1 MSISLGLSCLE
12 FSCLPGSVSLF
23 PSSFLGKF
31 SAIISSNM
39 ISASFLLSL
48 PPGSSLNW
56 ALVHLILSH
65 KTLKVSPIFF
75 FFIFLYLCLIWWV
88 PSTCLWVHGFVLFS
102 HPVWVNSGSWWW
114 TGRPGVLHLMGSQ
127 RVGHNCATELNW
139 TEGRIDQQIS
149 SPRKSYSFKTER
161 GDNFIYCGKTN
172 SENQEKWISKWLSSK
187 WKNKQKERCW
197 NQRAFWSRPKFY
209 KSHSTCK
216 ICSEQ
221 RKWAF

>member
-12 FSCLPGSVSLF
+12 FSCLPGSVSVF

-75 FFIFLYLCLIWWV
+75 FIFLYLCLIWWV

-102 HPVWVNSGSWWW
+102 HPVCCW
-114 TGRPGVLHLMGSQ
+114 TPLVYFSVQLIYSAALILHLVLSYIFHLFAEILSVFIFLLPSLISLFMTFTFDSLLGKLLICILLRFFSW
-127 RVGHNCATELNW
+127 GLILFFHLEESHLLIHFSWFSELVFP
-139 TEGRIDQQIS
+139 Q
-149 SPRKSYSFKTER
+149 
-161 GDNFIYCGKTN
+161 
-172 SENQEKWISKWLSSK
+172 
-187 WKNKQKERCW
+187 
-197 NQRAFWSRPKFY
+197 
-209 KSHSTCK
+209 
-216 ICSEQ
+216 
-221 RKWAF
+221 